1 MAKSYEPDPRRFR
14 AILIGTMI
22 FLTLIALLVIYKKN
36 QKYKE
41 NPPAEARPY

>member
-14 AILIGTMI
+14 RTLITAMI
-22 FLTLIALLVIYKKN
+22 FLTIIALVVIHKKN